1 MGGETVSQAGKVRR
15 ISLIVATVERVE
27 EVRVLLQS
35 LTLQRETDFEV
46 IIVDQNA
53 DGRLDALIG
62 HYSCAMPIKH
72 LRTVSAGVCRARN
85 LGCRQASG
93 EWLVFPDDDCWYPAD
108 FLEKARGLIERHGC
122 DFYSGR
128 PTNAAGE
135 TIMGT
140 FAPSSGPIV
149 RANVWTTLI
158 EWMLVVRKPT
168 FEAVGGFDELLGPG
182 ARTPW
187 GAYEIQDLVLKCLK
201 VGARGFYDPTFI
213 GHHPDDRSD
222 QTSPQA
228 MEKMRRYSAGIGY
241 VMRKHGYSSAEFLPR
256 LMRPL
261 VGIGVHALAGR
272 TAMARRSSQIF
283 LGRLSGWHTRTLP
296 QEKGKAEQSI
306 VA

>member
-1 MGGETVSQAGKVRR
+1 MSQAGKVTR

-53 DGRLDALIG
+53 DGRLDALVG
-62 HYSCAMPIKH
+62 EYSGVMSIKH
-72 LRTVSAGVCRARN
+72 LRTISAGVCRARN
-85 LGCRQASG
+85 LGCLQASG

-108 FLEKARGLIERHGC
+108 FLEKARSLIERHGC

-128 PTNAAGE
+128 PANAAGE

-140 FAPSSGPIV
+140 FAPASGPIV

-158 EWMLVVRKPT
+158 EWMLLIRKPT
-168 FEAVGGFDELLGPG
+168 FEAVGGFDERLGPG
-182 ARTPW
+182 AGTPW

-201 VGARGFYDPTFI
+201 IEARGFYDPSFI

-228 MEKMRRYSAGIGY
+228 MEKMRRYSAGVGY
-241 VMRKHGYSSAEFLPR
+241 VMRKHGYTSAEFLPR

-261 VGIGVHALAGR
+261 VGIGVHALVGR
-272 TAMARRSSQIF
+272 AAMARRSSHIF
-283 LGRLSGWHTRTLP
+283 MGRLAGWRTRALP
-296 QEKGKAEQSI
+296 HEQDEADRSV
-306 VA
+306 VAW